1 MESTMNLSTNSDEDD
16 GAISRGIKNAE
27 LGAHQKID
35 KAADVARP
43 VVETVARGAHRAV
56 DEVGDV
62 ASRASESLSANG
74 EQIKAAEAHVVE
86 YVRRHP
92 LASLGVAIAA
102 GFFVSR
108 LLR

>member
-1 MESTMNLSTNSDEDD
+1 MESTMNPSTGEAEGNS
-16 GAISRGIKNAE
+16 AISRGIRHAE
-27 LGAHQKID
+27 LGAHHTID
-35 KAADVARP
+35 RAADAARP
-43 VVETVARGAHRAV
+43 AVDSVAHGAHRAV
-56 DEVGDV
+56 DEVTDA
-62 ASRASESLSANG
+62 ASRASEALSAKG
-74 EQIKAAEAHVVE
+74 EQIKAAETHVVE